1 MICMAWESIIK
12 RKQLPAPKDSGAKD
26 GVLSD
31 FEVPTLRDRLGPYV
45 NKVPGIE
52 IFEELHGKIVDV
64 ITLIFLEENK
74 YKISPEL
81 KEIKREAKE
90 LEELFED
97 FY

>member
-1 MICMAWESIIK
+1 MAWESIIK

-31 FEVPTLRDRLGPYV
+31 FEVPTLRDRLGPYAD
-45 NKVPGIE
+45 KIPGID
-52 IFEELHGKIVDV
+52 IFEALHERIVSI
-64 ITLIFLEENK
+64 ITFISFEESK

-90 LEELFED
+90 LEKLFED

>member
-1 MICMAWESIIK
+1 MAWESIIK

-31 FEVPTLRDRLGPYV
+31 FEVPTLRDRLGPYAD
-45 NKVPGIE
+45 KIPGID
-52 IFEELHGKIVDV
+52 IFEALHERIVSI
-64 ITLIFLEENK
+64 ITFIFLEENK

-90 LEELFED
+90 LEKLFED